1 MNEQSNSAGPT
12 NMHGIDGIVREWE
25 PDLYLP
31 VWKGGAVE
39 CEMCAHQWVAC
50 YHMDSEMLECPN
62 CQDMVYFI
70 EY

>member
-1 MNEQSNSAGPT
+1 
-12 NMHGIDGIVREWE
+12 
-25 PDLYLP
+25 
-31 VWKGGAVE
+31 
-39 CEMCAHQWVAC
+39 MCAHQWVAC